1 MHGST
6 NRRLSL
12 LLSKQNN
19 WLIRLEPVDCYMSCY
34 LPQYSFQMPNTNC
47 FQRWRHLTPY
57 LYFVLQKLSAIYAQ
71 CLCLSS
77 RRFEAYSYS
86 NYKEEWKR
94 RTMHELNSW
103 WYPKLH
109 TLLTFDTKM
118 IALPLL
124 PFPSFLVVALLTGCE
139 ELGNVSKMGRS
150 PDTQEHPKL
159 CIVEIQERLASV
171 VFHLRQ
177 KQSFALLKYPNHQS
191 PRRVA

>member
-1 MHGST
+1 ME
-6 NRRLSL
+6 L
-12 LLSKQNN
+12 
-19 WLIRLEPVDCYMSCY
+19 VDCYMSCY
-34 LPQYSFQMPNTNC
+34 LPQYSFRAASAPFDAISLLCAAKAKRNIRPVSVPFKSTFRGSLLLTTKRNERGEQYTNSIVYGI
-47 FQRWRHLTPY
+47 T
-57 LYFVLQKLSAIYAQ
+57 
-71 CLCLSS
+71 
-77 RRFEAYSYS
+77 
-86 NYKEEWKR
+86 
-94 RTMHELNSW
+94 
-103 WYPKLH
+103 KLH
-109 TLLTFDTKM
+109 TLLTFGTKM

-139 ELGNVSKMGRS
+139 ELGNVSKTGRS